1 MNLPAHL
8 NLRQRY
14 NLTVFIAIALAY
26 CLLIGLLY
34 KVIDNYAGD
43 YTSHYWQDYTKTFS
57 DSVKYSVIMR
67 STSVSEALTHNFAS
81 DKNVLKASV
90 YNSQDELL
98 ATSGGNLNCMA
109 TQTGFTTSLV
119 IDTHDYWC
127 FYSPITQAA
136 NFLGHVE
143 LIISKADLKAVFG
156 QLLWASGLIILVF
169 TVFIFFVV
177 RHFSGLFTTTLVEM
191 ATVLKDV
198 SQGKRGRRVAFS
210 GAADIDMM
218 RDVFNDMLTRIE
230 LNEQALEQRVA
241 DRTSE
246 LKIALDNSQAGNVY
260 KSQIRAMVSHE
271 MKTPLHAVVAGLQL
285 LYEQVPQGPGH
296 ELNREYHAK
305 ALNRAN
311 ELNSYIDNMLLH
323 GKLEADQFEVAPA
336 LVAIKPLMQGCA
348 DKVAPLQDRNR
359 NRLTL
364 SGQDISVVCDAE
376 VLRHIVNNLLSNA
389 CKFTLEG
396 DITLSWWLEQA
407 ALVIQVGDT
416 GCGIPDEFRARI
428 FDAFWQVDMSLSR
441 KYGGYGLGLAI
452 VRQFVQ
458 QLNGDI
464 TVGANV
470 GKGTLFTV
478 KIPNSAGRLAHPP

>member
-1 MNLPAHL
+1 MNLPAPL

-26 CLLIGLLY
+26 CLMIGLLY
-34 KVIDNYAGD
+34 KVIDNYADD

-57 DSVKYSVIMR
+57 DAVKYSVIMR
-67 STSVSEALTHNFAS
+67 STSVSEVLTHNFAA

-98 ATSGGNLNCMA
+98 ATSGGNQNCKATRIGLNRP
-109 TQTGFTTSLV
+109 LV
-119 IDTHDYWC
+119 IESYDYWC
-127 FYSPITQAA
+127 FYAPITQAT
-136 NFLGHVE
+136 NYLGHVE

-156 QLLWASGLIILVF
+156 QLLWVSGLIILVF
-169 TVFIFFVV
+169 TAFIFFVV

-191 ATVLKDV
+191 AVVLKNV
-198 SQGKRGRRVAFS
+198 SQGVRGSRVTFS

-218 RDVFNDMLTRIE
+218 RDVFNDMLSKIE
-230 LNEQALEQRVA
+230 LNEQALEERVA
-241 DRTSE
+241 DRTNA
-246 LKIALDNSQAGNVY
+246 LKIALDSSQAANVY
-260 KSQIRAMVSHE
+260 KSQIMAMVSHE

-285 LYEQVPQGPGH
+285 LYEQVPQGPKH
-296 ELNREYHAK
+296 ELYKEYHTK

-311 ELNSYIDNMLLH
+311 ELNGYIDNMLLH
-323 GKLEADQFEVAPA
+323 GKLEANQFEVAHA
-336 LVAIKPLMQGCA
+336 VVAVRSLLQGCA
-348 DKVAPLQDRNR
+348 DKVAPLQVRNR

-364 SGQDISVVCDAE
+364 SGQDISVVADAE

-396 DITLSWWLEQA
+396 DITLSWWLEPA
-407 ALVIQVGDT
+407 LLVIQVGDT

-458 QLNGDI
+458 QLGGDI
-464 TVGANV
+464 TVETNV

-478 KIPNSAGRLAHPP
+478 KIPNSADRLAHPL